1 MSIKKSL
8 IKNTGFNMAGYLYL
22 LLASFFSISI
32 LLGNLGRDTFGVYL
46 FLASIIPLA
55 SVFDFGISG
64 AVVRRLSL
72 PNISEEEKVNTWK
85 TSFSLFLGISVV
97 LSLVVLGI
105 LFYLTRT
112 LPIFVNIDLVTLN
125 WCVAILTVTVFI
137 NHINSHLLSLPQAE
151 QRFDIFNSKTLL
163 VGSANTILSALLSFV
178 YPNIAMLFLLQ
189 LVFHIFT
196 FIFMAI
202 YSYKIFPGKNF
213 LPSYEKKE
221 GRGII
226 DFGLKNFVGAI
237 ANQIDVQISKYALGT
252 LSSASAITAF
262 SIPQNIV
269 LKGAGVISQI
279 SQVVFPLSSSLLE
292 KSRIEKLKKL
302 VLGIEVFTFL
312 CGIVAIILS
321 HTFGYQFLLWWLKD
335 TVVVN
340 IAFPIIKI
348 MSFYFLITALTPIP
362 SVLIQSMGKPQVTSL
377 FAVLTAVVDGIGM
390 FILIPMYGA
399 IGAAYATLIGS
410 ILTVPPFLIVAWL
423 LFEREKKKTL
433 LEYS

>member
-1 MSIKKSL
+1 MSIKNSL

-22 LLASFFSISI
+22 LIASFFSISI

-46 FLASIIPLA
+46 FLVSIIPLA
-55 SVFDFGISG
+55 SVFDFGISS

-72 PNISEEEKVNTWK
+72 PNISKEEKVSTWK
-85 TSFSLFLGISVV
+85 TSFSLFLGISVA
-97 LSLVVLGI
+97 LSLVVLG
-105 LFYLTRT
+105 LLLYLTRT
-112 LPIFVNIDLVTLN
+112 LSIFVNIDSVTLN
-125 WCVAILTVTVFI
+125 WCVAILTITVFI
-137 NHINSHLLSLPQAE
+137 NHINSHFLSLPQAE

-178 YPNIAMLFLLQ
+178 YPNIAILFLLQ

-196 FIFMAI
+196 LIFMAI

-213 LPSYEKKE
+213 LPGYEKKE
-221 GRGII
+221 GKGII
-226 DFGLKNFVGAI
+226 NFGLKNFVGAI

-279 SQVVFPLSSSLLE
+279 AQVVFPLSSSLLE

-302 VLGIEVFTFL
+302 VLGIEVFTFI
-312 CGIVAIILS
+312 CGLAAIFLS
-321 HTFGYQFLLWWLKD
+321 YTFGYQFLLWWLKD

-340 IAFPIIKI
+340 IAFPILKI
-348 MSFYFLITALTPIP
+348 LSFYFLITALTPIP
-362 SVLIQSMGKPQVTSL
+362 SVLIQSIGKPQVTSF
-377 FAVLTAVVDGIGM
+377 FAVLTAIADGIGM
-390 FILIPMYGA
+390 FVLIPIHGA
-399 IGAAYATLIGS
+399 LGAAYATLLGS
-410 ILTVPPFLIVAWL
+410 ILTVPPFLIVTWIYFVA
-423 LFEREKKKTL
+423 EVKKTQ
-433 LEYS
+433 SQV